1 MLKAGLPIKK
11 WVSRMFWYC
20 ADGAEVMPSTGNG
33 VAGLLM
39 QLQTEVLGYS
49 VVAPMHANRH
59 RADLAFRDAM
69 DSSHVFLDIVS
80 EGMTFV
86 TGWFKN
92 APTRLRNLRTMA
104 ISMDMSP
111 CGMGA

>member
-1 MLKAGLPIKK
+1 MLKAGLPIEK
-11 WVSRMFWYC
+11 WVSRMFCYC
-20 ADGAEVMPSTGNG
+20 ADGAEVMQSTGNG

-39 QLQTEVLGYS
+39 QLQAEVLGYS
-49 VVAPMHANRH
+49 VVVPVHANCH

-80 EGMTFV
+80 EGMTSV

-92 APTRLRNLRTMA
+92 VPTRLRNLRTMA

-111 CGMGA
+111 LR

>member
-1 MLKAGLPIKK
+1 MLKAGLPIEK

-20 ADGAEVMPSTGNG
+20 ADGVEVMQSTGNG

-39 QLQTEVLGYS
+39 QLQAEVLGNS
-49 VVAPMHANRH
+49 VVVPMHANCH

-69 DSSHVFLDIVS
+69 DSSHVFLDAVS
-80 EGMTFV
+80 QGMTSV

-92 APTRLRNLRTMA
+92 ALTWLRNLRTMA
-104 ISMDMSP
+104 ISTHCP
-111 CGMGA
+111 PAAQR